1 MVVKVTDTE
10 YELRLGFGAGRN
22 ARASEDKISEAECSD
37 GKNFSLDIDKT
48 TLASRKP
55 YDLVATAP
63 NGEEVRGF
71 GQLQKTDG
79 TLSTLIQ
86 AGGTVYEWDGGATFS
101 SVGTV
106 NANARLRG
114 TANYLLDDDVVIT
127 DLEKSQPVMT
137 WDGTTFEEM
146 THNLGA
152 DFYAKYAVVE
162 DERVLFGNV
171 TAGSALP
178 HVLVG
183 SKIGDKTDLST
194 ANRPS
199 TALATDDPFYIPIQ
213 DLKPI
218 NGLVSAFGLIAMST
232 EKGKVWK
239 MTGASS
245 KDFVID
251 SLYGGAHAGGDEG
264 FVEIGNDISI
274 AREGKIDTLFGTE
287 RFGDV
292 ETDDLSRHIQP
303 LIEDETKW
311 RSVFNSR
318 LQRVYYLPENGS
330 KLYVFHKGFYD
341 LVKRDVTLR
350 KKAKDVSPWSVW
362 ETDNDFGFGTK
373 AMWVMQRPSDRVLH
387 TYLGGRNGEIYQL
400 EGGGSQDAGATDIA
414 VERLSKVF
422 PSPEFTTFDIEGW
435 VTYKRF
441 AAATLT
447 ITIQWSGSGLV
458 DQAITVPLAGAT
470 NIPVYGGSLYYN
482 DDNYYTT
489 EFKGRRTRVPIT
501 ITGQDSDFAIKTE
514 ISGATQF
521 DIEEI
526 GVRFTAV

>member
-218 NGLVSAFGLIAMST
+218 NGLVSA
-232 EKGKVWK
+232 
-239 MTGASS
+239 
-245 KDFVID
+245 
-251 SLYGGAHAGGDEG
+251 
-264 FVEIGNDISI
+264 
-274 AREGKIDTLFGTE
+274 
-287 RFGDV
+287 
-292 ETDDLSRHIQP
+292 
-303 LIEDETKW
+303 
-311 RSVFNSR
+311 
-318 LQRVYYLPENGS
+318 
-330 KLYVFHKGFYD
+330 
-341 LVKRDVTLR
+341 
-350 KKAKDVSPWSVW
+350 
-362 ETDNDFGFGTK
+362 
-373 AMWVMQRPSDRVLH
+373 
-387 TYLGGRNGEIYQL
+387 
-400 EGGGSQDAGATDIA
+400 
-414 VERLSKVF
+414 
-422 PSPEFTTFDIEGW
+422 
-435 VTYKRF
+435 
-441 AAATLT
+441 
-447 ITIQWSGSGLV
+447 SGLL
-458 DQAITVPLAGAT
+458 PL
-470 NIPVYGGSLYYN
+470 S
-482 DDNYYTT
+482 
-489 EFKGRRTRVPIT
+489 
-501 ITGQDSDFAIKTE
+501 SD
-514 ISGATQF
+514 
-521 DIEEI
+521 
-526 GVRFTAV
+526 